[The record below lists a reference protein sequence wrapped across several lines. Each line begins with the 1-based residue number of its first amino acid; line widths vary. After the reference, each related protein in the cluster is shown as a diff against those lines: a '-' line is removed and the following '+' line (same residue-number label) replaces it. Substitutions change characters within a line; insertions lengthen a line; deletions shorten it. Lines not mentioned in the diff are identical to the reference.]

1 MWQVTCKHRELT
13 FLVRKVIGEAA
24 GNREGIVRKCRISS
38 RTGKYVGAEE
48 SSWDG
53 WLEIGREER
62 SPSDRGA
69 AWAAIAGGTKRAVG
83 WDGEAVG
90 LGAAARGQVVE
101 VGRMGDEML
110 GAGEGRVLQGQKNCW
125 QRQC

>member
-1 MWQVTCKHRELT
+1 M
-13 FLVRKVIGEAA
+13 
-24 GNREGIVRKCRISS
+24 
-38 RTGKYVGAEE
+38 
-48 SSWDG
+48 
-53 WLEIGREER
+53 
-62 SPSDRGA
+62 
-69 AWAAIAGGTKRAVG
+69 G

-101 VGRMGDEML
+101 VGRMGDEVL